1 MLELRNVQYMVGE
14 KTVLQN
20 VSTVFPSGQVTGIVG
35 PNGAGKSSLMRV
47 AAGLVGLTGGT
58 VTAQIKKQ
66 ATEQTNGSHDDFSE
80 PQWRAKNIAYMPQFQ
95 TTAWPLSARE
105 VVMLGLLPFG
115 LSLMANSAEAEAKTD
130 AALARC
136 GAEKFAERTI
146 DTLSGG
152 EQARVYLARLLV
164 GGASCLLLDEP
175 TQSLDAAGALAVMQL
190 LTNEAEAGAA
200 IGVVVHDLNLARRFC
215 DHVVVLQNGHVAAD
229 GAPRDVLSPSVLR
242 PIFGVEF
249 KAAGKNGFL
258 IPDRPI

>member
-1 MLELRNVQYMVGE
+1 MLELRDVQYMVGE

-20 VSTVFPSGQVTGIVG
+20 VSAVFPSGQVTGIVG
-35 PNGAGKSSLMRV
+35 PNGAGKTSLMRV
-47 AAGLVGLTGGT
+47 AAGLVGLTGGM
-58 VTAQIKKQ
+58 VTAQTD
-66 ATEQTNGSHDDFSE
+66 APNSFSE

-175 TQSLDAAGALAVMQL
+175 TQSLDAAGALAVMQI

-249 KAAGKNGFL
+249 KATGKNGFL

>member
-58 VTAQIKKQ
+58 VTAQ
-66 ATEQTNGSHDDFSE
+66 ADAPNRFSE

-95 TTAWPLSARE
+95 TTAWPLTVRE

-115 LSLMANSAEAEAKTD
+115 LGLMANSTEAEAKTD

-215 DHVVVLQNGHVAAD
+215 DHMVVLQNGHVAAD

>member
-1 MLELRNVQYMVGE
+1 MLELAEVQYMVGE

-20 VSTVFPSGQVTGIVG
+20 VSTFFPSGQVTGIVG

-47 AAGLVGLTGGT
+47 AAGLAELTGGM
-58 VTAQIKKQ
+58 VKAQ
-66 ATEQTNGSHDDFSE
+66 AEAGNRFSD
-80 PQWRAKNIAYMPQFQ
+80 PDWRAKNIAYMPQFQ
-95 TTAWPLSARE
+95 TTAWPLTARE

-115 LSLMANSAEAEAKTD
+115 LGLMSNSAEAEDKTD

-136 GAEKFAERTI
+136 GAEKFAGRTI

-164 GGASCLLLDEP
+164 GGAANLLLDEP

-190 LTNEAEAGAA
+190 LKTEAEAGAA
-200 IGVVVHDLNLARRFC
+200 VGVVVHDLNLARRFC
-215 DHVVVLQNGHVAAD
+215 DHVVVLENGHVAAD
-229 GAPRDVLSPSVLR
+229 GAPRDVLSPDVLQ

-249 KAAGKNGFL
+249 KAAGKDGFL